1 MLSTRMSGCL
11 LATALYAL
19 FSAPTFADVPSG
31 TKKYDLQYKFAP
43 GEVVRWEVI
52 HQATVKTKIEGTSQT
67 AETVSLSLKRWEV
80 GDVSEEGIF
89 TIVHSVEFVD
99 MRNDIQGRQSVRY
112 NSKTDSTP
120 PAGFEHVAKRV
131 GQPLT
136 RFEMDVYGEILDR
149 KELAPGR
156 TASTQMT
163 MPLPEE
169 PVAIGDD
176 WKFPYELDIPLR
188 SGRTKKIKM
197 RQRFELA
204 SVVDDIATIKVATQ
218 ILTPVNDPEIEAQL
232 VQRRTEGELHFDLN
246 KGRVVRQQIDLDRR
260 VTGFPNESSTMRYR
274 TRFTEKLLDEDLK
287 AAAKPAAGTARQ

>member
-11 LATALYAL
+11 LATTLYAL

-43 GEVVRWEVI
+43 GEVVRWEVV
-52 HQATVKTKIEGTSQT
+52 HQATVKTTIDGTSQT
-67 AETVSLSLKRWEV
+67 AETVSESVKKWQ
-80 GDVSEEGIF
+80 VSEVSADEIF
-89 TIVHSVEFVD
+89 TIVHSVEYVR
-99 MRNDIQGRQSVRY
+99 MKNDIQGRQPIEF
-112 NSKTDSTP
+112 DSRTGATP
-120 PAGFEHVAKRV
+120 PAGYELVAKRV
-131 GQPLT
+131 GRPLT
-136 RFEMDVYGEILDR
+136 RFRMDASGEILDR

-169 PVAIGDD
+169 SVAIGDD
-176 WKFPYELDIPLR
+176 WNFPYELDIPLR

-246 KGRVVRQQIDLDRR
+246 KGRVIRQQIDLDRR